1 MDETPNSDRP
11 REPQLIPSLRALVG
25 ELGHGKAAERL
36 GVDRKTLRRILQTG
50 RISPRLADD
59 VQRRLL
65 ADRRSEAERQR
76 EHLTALE
83 GRVEGLA
90 RELQTGMED
99 VRGTVGSLAE
109 ELRADLAGIRDEVRR
124 PREGG
129 SGQDAD
135 EVAGTAAPPSVKG
148 GPEQV
153 IGQPAAERPW
163 RPYPQLVTM
172 EPAAGEELVYGRA
185 TPVIAEWREAMAALR
200 RARRGLEQLD
210 AERRV
215 LELEVDLI
223 EEHELTLPP
232 TVHPW
237 DRFDRRDEVWRKR
250 QVLETIRG
258 ARRRALLL
266 RWLRRILTLGMWW
279 KCQHAEP

>member
-1 MDETPNSDRP
+1 MDETPNTNPP
-11 REPQLIPSLRALVG
+11 REPQLIPSLRALVE

-83 GRVEGLA
+83 DRVEGLA
-90 RELQTGMED
+90 RELHTGIED
-99 VRGTVGSLAE
+99 VRGTVGALAE
-109 ELRADLAGIRDEVRR
+109 ELRADLAGIRDEIRR

-135 EVAGTAAPPSVKG
+135 WAAGTAAPPSVKG

-153 IGQPAAERPW
+153 IGQPAVQRPW
-163 RPYPQLVTM
+163 RPYPQLVTA
-172 EPAAGEELVYGRA
+172 EQEAGEEFVYGEA
-185 TPVIAEWREAMAALR
+185 TPVIAEWREAIAALGQ
-200 RARRGLEQLD
+200 ARRRPEQLD

-215 LELEVDLI
+215 LELEVMLI

-232 TVHPW
+232 AVYPW

-250 QVLETIRG
+250 RVLETIRG
-258 ARRRALLL
+258 TRRQALLL
-266 RWLRRILTLGMWW
+266 RWARRVITLGLWR
-279 KCQHAEP
+279 K